1 MPDKVQSKS
10 SRHSFS
16 LAKGLAAFFAG
27 LSFVSTAWAEGD
39 RLYPGEANSSF
50 EKSFIDTNIVVAEW
64 LDGVAEGLDLF
75 LAGKRLTDKKN
86 ETSVKLEN
94 STFYKERQE
103 PQNSGSINLN
113 LRLPNVEE
121 YWQLK
126 FTSYDETKEKGG
138 AERGN
143 LRKAPRERNYGA
155 SVGLFQKLGDVRMAF
170 QPRIALQDPLKV
182 SHSLVFE
189 SVADLKTYRV
199 NPKLEFF
206 GNPDDGT
213 GIFVALNFN
222 FELSKVHSLTVI
234 NDGEYKSKSHLF
246 SGSNGISIGQV
257 RTKTTSISYN
267 LFFDSNNKTNYH
279 LEAYTISVAWNHLIY
294 KNILDYQISPYYEFP
309 RERNFVG
316 IPGLT
321 FTVALNF

>member
-1 MPDKVQSKS
+1 MYQ
-10 SRHSFS
+10 
-16 LAKGLAAFFAG
+16 
-27 LSFVSTAWAEGD
+27 
-39 RLYPGEANSSF
+39 GEANSSF

-64 LDGVAEGLDLF
+64 FDGVAEGLDLF
-75 LAGKRLTDKKN
+75 LAGKRLTNKKN
-86 ETSVKLEN
+86 ETSVKLES
-94 STFYKERQE
+94 STFFKERQD

-170 QPRIALQDPLKV
+170 QPRLALQDPLKV

-213 GIFVALNFN
+213 GVFIALNLN
-222 FELSKVHSLTVI
+222 FALSKVHSLTVI
-234 NDGEYKSKSHLF
+234 NDGEYKSKLHLF
-246 SGSNGISIGQV
+246 SGTNGLSIGQV

-267 LFFDSNNKTNYH
+267 LFFDSNNKDNYH
-279 LEAYTISVAWNHLIY
+279 LEAYTVSVAWNHLIY
-294 KNILDYQISPYYEFP
+294 KNILEYQISPYYEFP
-309 RERNFVG
+309 REKNFTGV
-316 IPGLT
+316 PGLT
-321 FTVALNF
+321 FTVSLNF